1 MFLGLRLEY
10 SMAFVWLSQYYI
22 LSSSF
27 LLDLMLYW
35 PTELLPF
42 VISVPC
48 FLFVCLFCWPSCI
61 LFLQETSFLVLI
73 RHERIRFKENTL
85 HERLYMPESLPIDDG
100 LDTIIKPSARW
111 NIGRQIMDYNN
122 DYRSLELSLLSK
134 IFCFYVPGKLKLF
147 RLEPT
152 FTLFNILYIFWPP
165 GSYWLIV
172 LPLKPCL
179 VSSFL
184 HFC

>member
-1 MFLGLRLEY
+1 
-10 SMAFVWLSQYYI
+10 
-22 LSSSF
+22 
-27 LLDLMLYW
+27 
-35 PTELLPF
+35 
-42 VISVPC
+42 
-48 FLFVCLFCWPSCI
+48 
-61 LFLQETSFLVLI
+61 
-73 RHERIRFKENTL
+73 
-85 HERLYMPESLPIDDG
+85 MPESLPIDDG

-111 NIGRQIMDYNN
+111 DIGRQIMDYNN

-172 LPLKPCL
+172 LPTFMLDAI
-179 VSSFL
+179 
-184 HFC
+184 